1 MVEDVLWIKDRDHH
15 FMWYIPV
22 GVTINFM
29 TFKTISIQAIIHK
42 KFWEYM
48 VLKNTKKF
56 CFGEVLRSSA
66 WPHFFLNKEVRVMLL
81 VLFCDLL
88 DAFSAHIVNIIE
100 QKKFT
105 AWSTNTSHSQPL
117 YRGIT
122 RPYCPAPTLPLRVW
136 KVFLH
141 CRRGSASPCE
151 GVWSTRW
158 HIQTGC

>member
-1 MVEDVLWIKDRDHH
+1 MDVNALR
-15 FMWYIPV
+15 Y
-22 GVTINFM
+22 GQSYTNN
-29 TFKTISIQAIIHK
+29 S
-42 KFWEYM
+42 WEYM
-48 VLKNTKKF
+48 VLRSTDNF

-66 WPHFFLNKEVRVMLL
+66 WPQFFLNKEVRVMLL

-100 QKKFT
+100 QKIFT
-105 AWSTNTSHSQPL
+105 AWSTNTSHSQQL

-136 KVFLH
+136 KAFLH

-151 GVWSTRW
+151 GVWSTRPVSGTYYN
-158 HIQTGC
+158 IGGCAFI